1 MEKYTSE
8 LTAPG
13 DLSEQHQD
21 WGRTIGTGIVALI
34 VLVAAV
40 NLFTYKPSVSASP
53 YGRVVIPASLIQI
66 GRWTVLLAGLGGCGW
81 VVWNA
86 SRQRE
91 TTHAHTSLTP
101 HLQQA
106 TGYTQQIEQL
116 LQANPSQHQQQ
127 LLTQIHT
134 WQQTIETMAQTLAD
148 LDQNS
153 HIVRRD
159 LHHLPGV
166 INSLEQ
172 KVAAETRPMLRAD
185 LEQMLLQRKD
195 QYKALEQLQTTRQ
208 RAAIQIERT
217 TAVLGTIYSQL
228 LTYRSTFHV
237 TDYQRLGNNV
247 TNEVHRL
254 QDYLDTLHE
263 LAF

>member
-1 MEKYTSE
+1 MEKYKSE

-21 WGRTIGTGIVALI
+21 WGRTIGTGVVALI
-34 VLVAAV
+34 VLVSAV
-40 NLFTYKPSVSASP
+40 NLFTYRPSGSTSP
-53 YGRVVIPASLIQI
+53 YTGVAIPASWITI
-66 GRWTVLLAGLGGCGW
+66 GRWAILLGGLGGCGW
-81 VVWNA
+81 MLWNGF
-86 SRQRE
+86 RQRE
-91 TTHAHTSLTP
+91 PTHTRSSLTP
-101 HLQQA
+101 LLQQA
-106 TGYTQQIEQL
+106 TGYTQQIEDL
-116 LQANPSQHQQQ
+116 LKANPNQHQQQ
-127 LLTQIHT
+127 LLTQIRT

-148 LDQNS
+148 LGQNN
-153 HIVRRD
+153 HIIRRD
-159 LHHLPGV
+159 LHHLPGM

-172 KVAAETRPMLRAD
+172 QVTAETRPILRTD

-195 QYKALEQLQTTRQ
+195 QYRALEQLQTTRQ